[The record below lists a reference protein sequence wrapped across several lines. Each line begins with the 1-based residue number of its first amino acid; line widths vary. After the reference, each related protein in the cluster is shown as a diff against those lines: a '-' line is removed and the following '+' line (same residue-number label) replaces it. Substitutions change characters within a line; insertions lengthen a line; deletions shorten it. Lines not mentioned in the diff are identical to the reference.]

1 MTSYRKYKNIPTQLD
16 GITFDSKKEARRYQD
31 LKLLQ
36 MGNIISN
43 LELQPVIPLMVNGV
57 KIGRYTGDF
66 KYIENGVEVIEDVKS
81 VATKTRDYIMRKKI
95 LATYDPPIHIKEV

>member
-1 MTSYRKYKNIPTQLD
+1 MESYFKYKNIITTVD
-16 GITFDSKKEARRYQD
+16 GIKFHSKKEAKRYQD

-36 MGNIISN
+36 LGKVITD

-66 KYIENGVEVIEDVKS
+66 KYKENGIEVIEDVKS
-81 VATKTRDYIMRKKI
+81 VATKTRDYIIRKKI
-95 LATYDPPIHIKEV
+95 LATYNPPIYIKEV